1 MAGVGDWKHIKK
13 ADCPHISELDEKTT
27 SEKNACEVCGY
38 NEDLRIC
45 LTRMPTPPAE
55 RGEPDGQACGSVFCC
70 ESHNSHNT
78 EHFKSSDHPFVKPHK
93 CDYNW
98 LWCYKCNAF
107 LDR

>member
-13 ADCPHISELDEKTT
+13 AECPHISELPPEADQPLADNEKG
-27 SEKNACEVCGY
+27 ACEARLPDGQVCGY

-45 LTRMPTPPAE
+45 LT
-55 RGEPDGQACGSVFCC
+55 CGKVFCC
-70 ESHNSHNT
+70 ESHNAHNT

-107 LDR
+107 LEF

>member
-13 ADCPHISELDEKTT
+13 AECPHIADLKEDTT
-27 SEKNACEVCGY
+27 SEKDACEVCGF

-45 LTRMPTPPAE
+45 LT
-55 RGEPDGQACGSVFCC
+55 CGKVFCC
-70 ESHNSHNT
+70 ESHNAHNT
-78 EHFKSSDHPFVKPHK
+78 EHFKSSDHPFVRPFK

-107 LDR
+107 LD